1 MAADQI
7 ALVPF
12 YLDWTFWAVAVSVV
26 ALILSQLPPIH
37 ILLRRAKLDVE
48 AYSRMHLTHKVGNPN
63 AQLHLI
69 ISNSGGRE
77 LRIRG
82 IALRLRRGTEDEF
95 VLPAQ
100 TYLQSPGDK
109 EAVLLTSFKLK
120 PKEEWAHIVNFL
132 KFFSRQDEKHYRQLE
147 ANLRQDIL
155 AKHDALVDKNLV
167 VMADDENVQPLIK
180 FFESK
185 FRWLPGEYELTLQV
199 QVQPERASLSK
210 RYRVTLFES
219 DSKELTDYR
228 DDYKYGFGVCLD
240 SQRHVGVIVPLTEA

>member
-1 MAADQI
+1 M
-7 ALVPF
+7 VPF
-12 YLDWTFWAVAVSVV
+12 YLDWKFWSVAVAVI

-48 AYSRMHLTHKVGNPN
+48 VYNRMLLTHKVGNPN

-69 ISNSGGRE
+69 ISNPGGRE
-77 LRIRG
+77 LRIKG
-82 IALRLRRGTEDEF
+82 IALRLRRGKEDEF

-100 TYLQSPGDK
+100 NYLQSPGDK

-132 KFFSRQDEKHYRQLE
+132 NFFSRQDEKSYRQLE
-147 ANLRQDIL
+147 SNLRQDIL
-155 AKHDALVDKNLV
+155 IKRNALVDQNII
-167 VMADDENVQPLIK
+167 ATANDENVQPLLK

-185 FRWLPGEYELTLQV
+185 FRWLPGEYELTLQI
-199 QVQPERASLSK
+199 QVEPERASLSR
-210 RYRVTLFES
+210 RYRITLFES

-240 SQRHVGVIVPLTEA
+240 SQRHVGVIVPLTET